1 MNMKLKVELGES
13 YNSSRQKARVTTE
26 SWVIENCKC
35 PFCGG
40 ELKSFKNNNKCSDF
54 YCGKCN
60 DSFEL
65 KSKKGKFSKTIN
77 GSEYKTTLEKVRSN
91 ENPNW
96 LLLEHDGLNVTGFVL
111 IPKYFIYD
119 EMIIPRKPLGQN
131 ARRAG
136 WQGCKLDLEKLP
148 SFGKISLIKDC
159 RVTEGKIVNYRLKQA
174 ECFKNSNIKEKGW
187 KLEILSYVDS
197 LSDNVFTY
205 NQMKSFFPVLKE
217 SHPNNNHIDKKVSQ
231 VLQQLRDLGFIR
243 FIDNDGLY
251 MKLF

>member
-1 MNMKLKVELGES
+1 MKLSVELAES
-13 YNSSRQKARVTTE
+13 YNSPRQKARVITE
-26 SWVIENCKC
+26 SWVAENCNC

-40 ELKSFKNNNKCSDF
+40 KLEPFPNNNKCSDF
-54 YCGKCN
+54 KCSKCSE
-60 DSFEL
+60 SFEL

-77 GSEYKTTLEKVRSN
+77 GAEYKTTLEKVRCS

-96 LLLEHDGLNVTGFVL
+96 LLLEHDGLNITGLVL

-119 EMIIPRKPLGQN
+119 EMVIPREPLGQN

-136 WQGCKLDLEKLP
+136 WQGCKLDLKKLP

-159 RVTEGKIVNYRLKQA
+159 QITECKIVNFRLKQA
-174 ECFKNSNIKEKGW
+174 EYFKKSNIKEKGW

-197 LSDNVFTY
+197 FSDNIFTY
-205 NQMKSFFPVLKE
+205 NQMKRFFPLLKE
-217 SHPNNNHIDKKVSQ
+217 THPNNNNVDKKVSQ
-231 VLQQLRDLGFIR
+231 VLQQLRDSGFIK
-243 FIDNDGLY
+243 FVDNDGLY